1 MKTNY
6 LKNVLFQTKSLSSS
20 QLLIAI
26 ISIIQ
31 IGIVSRLLGPENFGR
46 AVLVITLISLI
57 FRILHA
63 RNSDVSLLIFKS
75 HGTTHIFN
83 SYVFDFLISTIGAVI
98 TIIVFHSS
106 LNSLFGQYK
115 FDIFIGFLILSRII
129 YSFSETAKA
138 IITLQGKYSK
148 LAKIELFSTLVR
160 FLLVLF
166 LFNISPKIEFYF
178 LAYTVYFFVYGL
190 SSLLSV
196 RKDIVKV
203 NIQYSEMK
211 NYFQKTKLNYFKQRT
226 DQLVGIIPQH
236 FDVVILSYFADYSTV
251 GIYKIAKRLV
261 EPIDSL
267 IAVLNPFLQ
276 HNLSNVNNKFSI
288 RNFFVK
294 VLFPTSTIIS
304 IFYFAFGKYLIE
316 LIAGQEFTQ
325 SNQPLRILVIG
336 YIFYFCTFWIRQKL
350 LFAEKIHYHTIARL
364 IGTTAFLVLANFLTQ
379 DFKAIGLSIALSV
392 SIFSQKLYE
401 FYIYKKHHL

>member
-1 MKTNY
+1 MKINY

-20 QLLIAI
+20 QLLISI

-46 AVLVITLISLI
+46 AVLVITLISLV

-63 RNSDVSLLIFKS
+63 RNSDVSLLHFKS
-75 HGTTHIFN
+75 YGITHIFY
-83 SYVFDFLISTIGAVI
+83 SYIFDFLISTIGAVI
-98 TIIVFHSS
+98 TILVFQSS
-106 LNSLFGQYK
+106 LNSLFGEYK

-138 IITLQGKYSK
+138 ILTFHGRYSQ
-148 LAKIELFSTLVR
+148 LAKIEIVSTFLR
-160 FLLVLF
+160 FLLILF
-166 LFNISPKIEFYF
+166 LFNISPKIAYYF
-178 LAYTVYFFVYGL
+178 LAYSAYFLVYGMY
-190 SSLLSV
+190 SLLTV
-196 RKDIVKV
+196 RKDFVKV

-211 NYFQKTKLNYFKQRT
+211 NYFLKTKVNYFKQRT

-251 GIYKIAKRLV
+251 GIYRIAKRLV

-276 HNLSNVNNKFSI
+276 HNLSNNNIKFKI
-288 RNFFVK
+288 RKFFVS
-294 VLFPTSTIIS
+294 VLLPLSTIIS
-304 IFYFAFGKYLIE
+304 LFYFSFGKYLIE
-316 LIAGQEFTQ
+316 LIAGQEFAL

-336 YIFYFCTFWIRQKL
+336 YLFYFCTFWIRQKL

-364 IGTTAFLVLANFLTQ
+364 IGTTVFLILSNFLTQ
-379 DFKAIGLSIALSV
+379 DFKAIGLSIALSL
-392 SIFSQKLYE
+392 SIIFQKLYE

>member
-1 MKTNY
+1 MKFNY

-75 HGTTHIFN
+75 YGTTHIFN
-83 SYVFDFLISTIGAVI
+83 SFIFDFLISSIGAVI
-98 TIIVFHSS
+98 TILVFHST
-106 LNSLFGQYK
+106 LNSLFGQYQ
-115 FDIFIGFLILSRII
+115 FDIFISFLILSRII

-138 IITLQGKYSK
+138 ILTLHGKYSQ
-148 LAKIELFSTLVR
+148 LAKIETVSSLVR
-160 FLLVLF
+160 FLLILF
-166 LFNISPKIEFYF
+166 LFNISPKIAYYF
-178 LAYTVYFFVYGL
+178 LAYSAYFLVYGL
-190 SSLLSV
+190 YSLLSV

-203 NIQYSEMK
+203 NIKYSELK
-211 NYFQKTKLNYFKQRT
+211 IYFQKTKVNYFKQRS

-251 GIYKIAKRLV
+251 GIYRIAKRLV

-276 HNLSNVNNKFSI
+276 HNLSNNNNKFNI
-288 RNFFVK
+288 RKFFVN
-294 VLFPTSTIIS
+294 VLFPLSSIIS
-304 IFYFAFGKYLIE
+304 LFYFSFGKYLIE
-316 LIAGQEFTQ
+316 LIAGQEFAQ

-336 YIFYFCTFWIRQKL
+336 YMFYFCTFWIRQKL

-364 IGTTAFLVLANFLTQ
+364 IGTTVFLLLSNFLTQ
-379 DFKAIGLSIALSV
+379 DLKAIGLSIALSL
-392 SIFSQKLYE
+392 SIIFQKLYE

>member
-1 MKTNY
+1 MKFNY

-75 HGTTHIFN
+75 YGTTQIFN
-83 SYVFDFLISTIGAVI
+83 SFIFDFLISFIGAVI
-98 TIIVFHSS
+98 TILVFHSS
-106 LNSLFGQYK
+106 LNSLFGQYQ
-115 FDIFIGFLILSRII
+115 FDIFISFLILSRII

-138 IITLQGKYSK
+138 ILTLHGKYSQ
-148 LAKIELFSTLVR
+148 LAKIETVSSLVR
-160 FLLVLF
+160 FLLILF
-166 LFNISPKIEFYF
+166 LFNISPKIAYYF
-178 LAYTVYFFVYGL
+178 LAYSAYFLVYGL
-190 SSLLSV
+190 YSLLSV

-203 NIQYSEMK
+203 NIKYSELK
-211 NYFQKTKLNYFKQRT
+211 IYFQKTKVNYFKQRS

-251 GIYKIAKRLV
+251 GIYRIAKRLV

-276 HNLSNVNNKFSI
+276 HNLSNNNNKFNI
-288 RNFFVK
+288 RKFFVN
-294 VLFPTSTIIS
+294 VLFPLSSIIS
-304 IFYFAFGKYLIE
+304 LFYFSFGKYLIE
-316 LIAGQEFTQ
+316 LIAGQEFAQ

-336 YIFYFCTFWIRQKL
+336 YMFYFCTFWIRQKL

-364 IGTTAFLVLANFLTQ
+364 IGTTVFLLLSNFLTQ
-379 DFKAIGLSIALSV
+379 DLKAIGLSIALSL
-392 SIFSQKLYE
+392 SIIFQKLYE